1 MKLSTFRQNLSECI
15 HHGVSCFF
23 PDPDQI
29 PPIILDIPQD
39 KIRGEFSCNI
49 ALQSARILKKSPM
62 ELAAAFVEAV
72 SRQIQTAGLDDRI
85 ERVEA
90 KQPGFINFY
99 LADTA
104 FYDILEQVF
113 AEGEDY
119 GRSCLGQGKKIQIEF
134 VSANPTG
141 PLSVAHARQAAVGDC
156 LGNVLRFSGFEVTKE
171 YYVNDEGNQIN
182 ILGRSILARAREIL
196 GDTQS
201 IFPEDGY
208 QGDYI
213 RDMARVFIE
222 QGKVVSLSDLE
233 SRPPGDF
240 SRFGVETLMAVIQK
254 ELKDFGVQF
263 NTWSYQSRVAS
274 RAHVEKTLSF
284 LEEKGFLYEKEG
296 ALWFSSTRFG
306 DDKDRVLRKS
316 DGAYTYFAPDIAY
329 HQNKFLRGFDK
340 VVNIWGPDHHGYIPR
355 LSAAVEALGQAPD
368 ALKVLIVQ
376 LATLYRDGQPVSM
389 STRRGQ
395 YISLREV
402 MDEVGMDAARFF
414 FLMRSI
420 KAQLDFDLELA
431 KKETPENPVYY
442 IQYAH
447 ARIHS
452 IVAKAREVNL
462 EARTEGFKALVQE
475 EEQDLMKTIGR
486 FTDVLHMCCHQ
497 WDVFA
502 LVSYLLELA
511 TAFHRFYD
519 KHRVVDVEAP
529 DLSSERLALIV
540 ATRIVLANGLRLV
553 GVSAP
558 VRM

>member
-1 MKLSTFRQNLSECI
+1 
-15 HHGVSCFF
+15 
-23 PDPDQI
+23 
-29 PPIILDIPQD
+29 
-39 KIRGEFSCNI
+39 
-49 ALQSARILKKSPM
+49 
-62 ELAAAFVEAV
+62 
-72 SRQIQTAGLDDRI
+72 
-85 ERVEA
+85 
-90 KQPGFINFY
+90 
-99 LADTA
+99 
-104 FYDILEQVF
+104 LEQVF

-402 MDEVGMDAARFF
+402 MMKLGWTPPGFF
-414 FLMRSI
+414 S
-420 KAQLDFDLELA
+420 
-431 KKETPENPVYY
+431 
-442 IQYAH
+442 
-447 ARIHS
+447 
-452 IVAKAREVNL
+452 
-462 EARTEGFKALVQE
+462 
-475 EEQDLMKTIGR
+475 
-486 FTDVLHMCCHQ
+486 
-497 WDVFA
+497 
-502 LVSYLLELA
+502 
-511 TAFHRFYD
+511 
-519 KHRVVDVEAP
+519 
-529 DLSSERLALIV
+529 
-540 ATRIVLANGLRLV
+540 
-553 GVSAP
+553 
-558 VRM
+558 

>member
-254 ELKDFGVQF
+254 ELKDFG
-263 NTWSYQSRVAS
+263 
-274 RAHVEKTLSF
+274 
-284 LEEKGFLYEKEG
+284 
-296 ALWFSSTRFG
+296 
-306 DDKDRVLRKS
+306 
-316 DGAYTYFAPDIAY
+316 
-329 HQNKFLRGFDK
+329 
-340 VVNIWGPDHHGYIPR
+340 
-355 LSAAVEALGQAPD
+355 
-368 ALKVLIVQ
+368 
-376 LATLYRDGQPVSM
+376 
-389 STRRGQ
+389 
-395 YISLREV
+395 
-402 MDEVGMDAARFF
+402 
-414 FLMRSI
+414 
-420 KAQLDFDLELA
+420 
-431 KKETPENPVYY
+431 
-442 IQYAH
+442 
-447 ARIHS
+447 
-452 IVAKAREVNL
+452 
-462 EARTEGFKALVQE
+462 
-475 EEQDLMKTIGR
+475 
-486 FTDVLHMCCHQ
+486 
-497 WDVFA
+497 
-502 LVSYLLELA
+502 
-511 TAFHRFYD
+511 
-519 KHRVVDVEAP
+519 
-529 DLSSERLALIV
+529 
-540 ATRIVLANGLRLV
+540 
-553 GVSAP
+553 
-558 VRM
+558 

>member
-1 MKLSTFRQNLSECI
+1 MLSNLKQGISECI
-15 HHGVSCFF
+15 QAGVRGFF
-23 PDPDQI
+23 HDAGQI

-39 KIRGEFSCNI
+39 KNHGEFSCNI
-49 ALQSARILKKSPM
+49 ALQSSRILKKSPM
-62 ELAAAFVEAV
+62 ELATAFVAV
-72 SRQIQTAGLDDRI
+72 ISRKLQESGVGDWI
-85 ERVEA
+85 ERVDV

-99 LADTA
+99 LGSEA
-104 FYDILEQVF
+104 FYKILEQVLK
-113 AEGEDY
+113 EGEDY
-119 GRSCLGQGKKIQIEF
+119 GRSSLGRGKNIQIEF

-156 LGNVLRFSGFEVTKE
+156 LGNILRFSGFNVTKE

-182 ILGRSILARAREIL
+182 ILGRSIQARAREIL
-196 GDTQS
+196 GDPQAS
-201 IFPEDGY
+201 FPEEGY

-213 RDMARVFIE
+213 RDMARVFLQQKGIS
-222 QGKVVSLSDLE
+222 SLSDLD
-233 SRPPGDF
+233 SRPREDF

-263 NTWSYQSRVAS
+263 DTWSYQSRIAS
-274 RAHVEKTLSF
+274 SAHVEKTLAF
-284 LEEKGFLYEKEG
+284 LEEKGFLYKKEG
-296 ALWFSSTRFG
+296 ALWFSSTQFG

-329 HQNKFLRGFDK
+329 HQNKFLRGFDT

-355 LSAAVEALGQAPD
+355 LTAAVEALGQPPD

-376 LATLYRDGQPVSM
+376 LATLYRNGQPVSM

-395 YISLREV
+395 YISLQEV
-402 MDEVGMDAARFF
+402 MDEVGVDAARFF

-420 KAQLDFDLELA
+420 KAHLDFDLELA

-452 IVAKAREVNL
+452 IVAKALDINL
-462 EARTEGFKALVQE
+462 EARTQGFRALDQE
-475 EEQDLMKTIGR
+475 EEQALMKTIGR
-486 FTDVLHMCCHQ
+486 FADILRICCQQ

-519 KHRVVDVEAP
+519 KYRVVDVEVP
-529 DLSSERLALIV
+529 ELSSERLALIV
-540 ATRIVLANGLRLV
+540 ATRTVLANGLRLV

-558 VRM
+558 TRM

>member
-1 MKLSTFRQNLSECI
+1 MLSNLKQGISECI
-15 HHGVSCFF
+15 EAGVRGFF
-23 PDPDQI
+23 HDAGQI

-39 KIRGEFSCNI
+39 KNHGEFSCNI

-62 ELAAAFVEAV
+62 ELATAFVAV
-72 SRQIQTAGLDDRI
+72 ISRKLQESGFGDRI
-85 ERVEA
+85 ERVDV
-90 KQPGFINFY
+90 KHPGFINFY
-99 LADTA
+99 LGSEA
-104 FYDILEQVF
+104 FYKILEQVLK
-113 AEGEDY
+113 EGEDY
-119 GRSCLGQGKKIQIEF
+119 GRSSLGRGKNIQIEF

-156 LGNVLRFSGFEVTKE
+156 LGNILRFSGFNVTKE

-182 ILGRSILARAREIL
+182 ILGRSIQSRAREIL
-196 GDTQS
+196 GDPQAS
-201 IFPEDGY
+201 FPEEGY

-213 RDMARVFIE
+213 RDMARVFLQQKGIS
-222 QGKVVSLSDLE
+222 SLSDLD
-233 SRPPGDF
+233 SRPREDF

-254 ELKDFGVQF
+254 ELKDFGVLF
-263 NTWSYQSRVAS
+263 DTWSYQSRIAS
-274 RAHVEKTLSF
+274 SAHVEKTLAF
-284 LEEKGFLYEKEG
+284 LEEKGFLYKKEG
-296 ALWFSSTRFG
+296 ALWFSSTQFG

-329 HQNKFLRGFDK
+329 HQNKFLRGFDT

-355 LSAAVEALGQAPD
+355 LTAAVEALGQPPD

-376 LATLYRDGQPVSM
+376 LATLYRNGQPVSM

-395 YISLREV
+395 YISLQEV
-402 MDEVGMDAARFF
+402 MDEVGVDAARFF

-420 KAQLDFDLELA
+420 KAHLDFDLELA

-452 IVAKAREVNL
+452 IVAKALDINL
-462 EARTEGFKALVQE
+462 EARTQGFRALEQE
-475 EEQDLMKTIGR
+475 EEQALMKTIGR
-486 FTDVLHMCCHQ
+486 FADILRICCQQ

-519 KHRVVDVEAP
+519 KYRVVDVEVP
-529 DLSSERLALIV
+529 ELSSERLALIV

-558 VRM
+558 TRM